1 MQNQH
6 KCDIEKLN
14 QYDNEVNKLASKNL
28 NYQKEFE
35 ILEEEIVKLRKEI
48 HNNNINNNYI
58 NLENINTVEQEK

>member
-1 MQNQH
+1 M
-6 KCDIEKLN
+6 
-14 QYDNEVNKLASKNL
+14 ASKNL